1 MIITDQNTHRRWSQ
15 IRASVRVVASHQIE
29 PQRHPTSRRL
39 PNRVMH
45 RKRNCCTV
53 QLDSRRFY
61 LSTLLLTWGPARRGI
76 GRKAMWQ
83 KLSLRARLNL
93 LLALVLTLGLAIN
106 IARLVLEAAPRVQA
120 EDQSVIRLAREFIET
135 LVVGLNET
143 PDPDA
148 RLNQIVQDLNRLR
161 HVSIARQD
169 DASAARSPTT
179 DRSSDDRE
187 AYSLPAWFVAL
198 VHPEKTAVNVPIS
211 IHGKAGSLVI
221 TSHPNDEMTE
231 IWDGIV
237 TQLQVGSAIAVALF
251 LITMMVVS
259 RALAPIQAL
268 SEAMTKIE
276 SGFYDTRVKPDGPPE
291 LAVICNKLNHL
302 AGTLGDA
309 VDDKRRLAERVVSLQ
324 DIERKEIAREL
335 HDEFGPYLFAL
346 RAHASALTRIADL
359 SEPNVDS
366 LRKHGGAIL
375 EQVNALQQFNR
386 RVLEKLRPAGLTELG
401 LREALGALLRLWG
414 EAHPDMVIETL
425 ISPELGER
433 GETADLTIYRTI
445 QEALTN
451 VFRHAGATSVNVSI
465 EPTELASGMA
475 GTSRGGALVRVRD
488 NGSGLRSD
496 HKLGLGLTG
505 IRERILALGGTLT
518 VASGEGGVTVEA
530 LVPNDLRA

>member
-1 MIITDQNTHRRWSQ
+1 MIINDQNAHRRWSQ

-45 RKRNCCTV
+45 RERNCCTV

-61 LSTLLLTWGPARRGI
+61 LSTLLLMKRAAWRGI

-83 KLSLRARLNL
+83 NLSLRARLNT
-93 LLALVLTLGLAIN
+93 LLALVLTVGLAIN

-148 RLNQIVQDLNRLR
+148 RLDQIVQDLNRLR
-161 HVSIARQD
+161 HVSIARQV

-198 VHPEKTAVNVPIS
+198 VHPAKTAV
-211 IHGKAGSLVI
+211 
-221 TSHPNDEMTE
+221 T
-231 IWDGIV
+231 
-237 TQLQVGSAIAVALF
+237 VALF

-259 RALAPIQAL
+259 RALAPIETL
-268 SEAMTKIE
+268 SQAMTKIE
-276 SGFYDTRVKPDGPPE
+276 SGSYDTRVKPDGPPE
-291 LAVICNKLNHL
+291 LAAICTKLNHL
-302 AGTLGDA
+302 AGALGDA
-309 VDDKRRLAERVVSLQ
+309 VEDKRRLAERVVSLQ
-324 DIERKEIAREL
+324 DVERKEIAREL

-346 RAHASALTRIADL
+346 RAHASALTRIADARA
-359 SEPNVDS
+359 PDTDA
-366 LRKHGGAIL
+366 LRRHGGAIL

-386 RVLEKLRPAGLTELG
+386 RVLEKLRPVGLTELG
-401 LREALGALLRLWG
+401 LREALDALLRLWG
-414 EAHPDMVIETL
+414 EAHPGVVIETA
-425 ISPELGER
+425 IAPSLGET
-433 GETADLTIYRTI
+433 GETADLTIYRTV

-451 VFRHAGATSVNVSI
+451 VFRHAGATSVNVTI
-465 EPTELASGMA
+465 EPTDQLSGM
-475 GTSRGGALVRVRD
+475 TRGSHGCALVRVCD
-488 NGSGLRSD
+488 NGSGLSPD
-496 HKLGLGLTG
+496 HRLGLGLTG
-505 IRERILALGGTLT
+505 MRERILALGGTLT
-518 VASGEGGVTVEA
+518 VASSNSGVTVEA
-530 LVPNDLRA
+530 VVPKGGRY

>member
-1 MIITDQNTHRRWSQ
+1 
-15 IRASVRVVASHQIE
+15 
-29 PQRHPTSRRL
+29 
-39 PNRVMH
+39 
-45 RKRNCCTV
+45 
-53 QLDSRRFY
+53 
-61 LSTLLLTWGPARRGI
+61 
-76 GRKAMWQ
+76 MWQ

-93 LLALVLTLGLAIN
+93 LLALILALGLAVN

-120 EDQSVIRLAREFIET
+120 EDQSVIRLAREFLET
-135 LVVGLNET
+135 LVAGLNET

-148 RLNQIVQDLNRLR
+148 RLDQIVQDLNRLR
-161 HVSIARQD
+161 HVSITRQD
-169 DASAARSPTT
+169 DAVETRPLTT
-179 DRSSDDRE
+179 DRSGDDRE
-187 AYSLPAWFVAL
+187 PRSLPAWFVAL

-276 SGFYDTRVKPDGPPE
+276 SGGYDTRVKPDGPPE
-291 LAVICNKLNHL
+291 LAAICTKLNHL
-302 AGTLGDA
+302 AAALGDA

-324 DIERKEIAREL
+324 DVERKEIAREL

-346 RAHASALTRIADL
+346 RAHASSLMRIADAR
-359 SEPNVDS
+359 EPNTDA

-386 RVLEKLRPAGLTELG
+386 RVLEKLRPVGLTELG
-401 LREALGALLRLWG
+401 LREALDALLRLWG
-414 EAHPDMVIETL
+414 ESHPGVVIETA
-425 ISPELGER
+425 IAPSLGET
-433 GETADLTIYRTI
+433 GETADLTIYRTV

-451 VFRHAGATSVNVSI
+451 VFRHAGATSVSVTI
-465 EPTELASGMA
+465 EPSGQLS
-475 GTSRGGALVRVRD
+475 GIRRDGRGGARVRVCD
-488 NGSGLRSD
+488 NGRGLSPD
-496 HKLGLGLTG
+496 HKLGLGLIG
-505 IRERILALGGTLT
+505 MRERILALGGTLT
-518 VASGEGGVTVEA
+518 VASTDSGVTVEA
-530 LVPNDLRA
+530 MVPTGGRS